1 MEEGFPSS
9 TVVFLAH
16 LVLSLH
22 KYTSLEAIIFLFIMG
37 EPLVLEPKILQV
49 ANGFPTRPGVFASV
63 PQLNYEE
70 TQRIQCHFLG
80 ERIAGNR
87 NDTLILVE
95 HDSVITLGRTTKDVH
110 WGGQVEALRSQG
122 IQVIEVER
130 GGSATYHGP
139 GQIVGYPILGLRNYC
154 AGPKAYMRKLE
165 EVLIRVL
172 AEWGIEGQRIERYVG
187 VWVCDPNNPDGPL
200 AKIAAMGVKIS
211 RGVTMHGFALNASVD
226 LEPFQYIVPCGIEG
240 CRVTSMVEVLGRQPD
255 LKKIREQIA
264 HHFSEV
270 FGIEWTQCL
279 TEISPLS

>member
-1 MEEGFPSS
+1 MF
-9 TVVFLAH
+9 
-16 LVLSLH
+16 
-22 KYTSLEAIIFLFIMG
+22 
-37 EPLVLEPKILQV
+37 QV
-49 ANGFPTRPGVFASV
+49 ANALPTRPGVFASV
-63 PQLNYEE
+63 PQMNYEE
-70 TQRIQCHFLG
+70 TRRIQYYFRG

-95 HDSVITLGRTTKDVH
+95 HDSVITLGRTTKDAH
-110 WGGQVEALRSQG
+110 WGGQVEDLRSQG

-139 GQIVGYPILGLRNYC
+139 GQIVGYPILALRNYC
-154 AGPKAYMRKLE
+154 AGPKAYMRMLE

-172 AEWGIEGQRIERYVG
+172 AEWEINGQRVEKFVG
-187 VWVCDPNNPDGPL
+187 VWVRDPTNLDGPL
-200 AKIAAMGVKIS
+200 AKISAMGVKIS
-211 RGVTMHGFALNASVD
+211 RGVTMHGFALNASVE

-270 FGIEWTQCL
+270 FGIEWTECL
-279 TEISPLS
+279 TEIPPLS